1 MKKQSALRLVDTRT
15 MDREQWLEVRKGGIG
30 SSDAAAAVGLCP
42 YKSQL
47 ELWMEKTGR
56 TPTEAAPPGMDDPRY
71 WGMRLACARVE
82 RPRRVHQYEAD
93 VPAASAP
100 PDRLAQPRR
109 GGRYQPPWLTEDT
122 PEAGGMAQAGNHR
135 IAALHAADEL
145 WPTERKQ
152 VCVLHGEPGMGP
164 FQRQA
169 RARPHYR
176 HDVMSAFE
184 QELHHAAPGSTAGT
198 DDQNPHRLVAGA
210 EWGAVGWQ
218 GIEGRRAGRGVRV
231 AGMLR
236 LASGRA
242 QSAGDQAHP
251 ERDGRR
257 SRRGLAVTV
266 GTTRSACACQGARG
280 GPRHGPADAAGPAA
294 HGLTWASARC
304 RSRAPRRWTA

>member
-1 MKKQSALRLVDTRT
+1 MNGISTSRLRIGEVVGPDHSPLDTGAGLRCIVAQAGRCHDVVSVRGEQQSQRTCQTALHER
-15 MDREQWLEVRKGGIG
+15 
-30 SSDAAAAVGLCP
+30 
-42 YKSQL
+42 
-47 ELWMEKTGR
+47 
-56 TPTEAAPPGMDDPRY
+56 
-71 WGMRLACARVE
+71 MRLACARVE
-82 RPRRVHQYEAD
+82 RPRRVHQYEVD

-294 HGLTWASARC
+294 YGLTWASARC